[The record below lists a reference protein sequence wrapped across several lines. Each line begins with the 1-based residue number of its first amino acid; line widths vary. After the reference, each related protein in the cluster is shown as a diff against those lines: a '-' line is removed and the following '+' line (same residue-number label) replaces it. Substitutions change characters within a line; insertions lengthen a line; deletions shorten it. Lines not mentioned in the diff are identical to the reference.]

1 MLEPIYARDL
11 NRSFKPPEAPDE
23 RYEEVIK
30 LARRV
35 GGNETRGEFVR
46 LIAGGWTG
54 AVAKNIL
61 IECIG
66 QSRDAL
72 EDTNVVAG
80 NKRKRPVVA
89 SIAMRKGIWDV
100 VKDRF
105 PAFALVAQRVL
116 SVRPTS
122 CASER
127 NWNLWGR
134 VYTAS
139 MNALGKNRAQKMI
152 TFCFIS
158 CAQKEDMNYLELQ
171 LALVEESIRHPQS
184 QSTKRVSEDN
194 VELVE

>member
-11 NRSFKPPEAPDE
+11 NRSYKPPEAPDE
-23 RYEEVIK
+23 RYEGVIK
-30 LARRV
+30 LVKRV
-35 GGNETRGEFVR
+35 GGNEARSEIVR

-54 AVAKNIL
+54 AVAKDIL
-61 IECIG
+61 IDCIG

-72 EDTNVVAG
+72 KDTNAVAG

-89 SIAMRKGIWDV
+89 GIAMRKGFWDV

-116 SVRPTS
+116 SVPPTS

-127 NWNLWGR
+127 NWKLWDR

-139 MNALGKNRAQKMI
+139 RNALGKNRAQKMI
-152 TFCFIS
+152 TFCFNS
-158 CAQKEDMNYLELQ
+158 CAQKEDMDYLELQ
-171 LALVEESIRHPQS
+171 LSVVEGSIRHPQS
-184 QSTKRVSEDN
+184 ESTERVSEDN